1 MKSSGENWRG
11 KDGASSPD
19 TPQAKSSRT
28 DRTHSCPDAPA
39 LDKGGCRN
47 LCPRG
52 TRPRRRATRPAASSA
67 LPCSPAPPVS
77 RHQSLSVQSGRR
89 PPARR
94 RHFQFFP
101 GCTRTTH
108 NTNKPQAAPAPASL
122 PPPPASHPRRACARP
137 APTPAGLASI
147 GARASAHCAHH
158 PMGREEPLGGTG
170 RGGEKSG
177 ASPAGRFDWLSIPAE
192 TAAPSLGTPAP
203 PAITTAKPKRVGLL
217 IVRLEL
223 PGPGCAEDG
232 KH

>member
-19 TPQAKSSRT
+19 TPQEKSSGT

-39 LDKGGCRN
+39 LDNGGCRN

-108 NTNKPQAAPAPASL
+108 NTNKPQAAPAPAS
-122 PPPPASHPRRACARP
+122 PPPPPTHAAPAHAPPRRKQASP
-137 APTPAGLASI
+137 LPGLAQ
-147 GARASAHCAHH
+147 AHTACRDPLR
-158 PMGREEPLGGTG
+158 PMGREEALGGTG
-170 RGGEKSG
+170 RGREKSG
-177 ASPAGRFDWLSIPAE
+177 ASAAGRFDWLSIPAE
-192 TAAPSLGTPAP
+192 TAAPSPGTSGPSCNNYSETKEGWAP
-203 PAITTAKPKRVGLL
+203 HCSP
-217 IVRLEL
+217 
-223 PGPGCAEDG
+223 
-232 KH
+232 

>member
-19 TPQAKSSRT
+19 TPQAKSGGT

-39 LDKGGCRN
+39 LDKGGCRS

-52 TRPRRRATRPAASSA
+52 TRPRRRATSPAASSA

-122 PPPPASHPRRACARP
+122 PHPSLPPSPRLRTPRPDASRPGLYRGSRKRTLLAGTRTTQWAERRLWEEREGAGKR
-137 APTPAGLASI
+137 AGLLPPRDLI
-147 GARASAHCAHH
+147 G
-158 PMGREEPLGGTG
+158 
-170 RGGEKSG
+170 
-177 ASPAGRFDWLSIPAE
+177 
-192 TAAPSLGTPAP
+192 
-203 PAITTAKPKRVGLL
+203 
-217 IVRLEL
+217 
-223 PGPGCAEDG
+223 
-232 KH
+232 